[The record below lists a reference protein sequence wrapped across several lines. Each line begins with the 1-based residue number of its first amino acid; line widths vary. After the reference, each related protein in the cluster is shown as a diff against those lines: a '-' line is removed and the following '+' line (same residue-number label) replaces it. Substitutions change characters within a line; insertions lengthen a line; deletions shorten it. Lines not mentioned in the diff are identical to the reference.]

1 MRVCACAC
9 VCVYARVRVC
19 VCVCVCVCACVRVC
33 VCVCV
38 RVCVWEEG
46 GLNFDLKTQQQTIH
60 GKVSPGLPPP
70 SLVPSLVSVV
80 IVDLTPYYLHE
91 SYVTFEVVLVN
102 EAYED
107 VLNNNGFRLMCFT
120 QTHI

>member
-1 MRVCACAC
+1 MC
-9 VCVYARVRVC
+9 VC
-19 VCVCVCVCACVRVC
+19 
-33 VCVCV
+33 
-38 RVCVWEEG
+38 VCVWEEG
-46 GLNFDLKTQQQTIH
+46 GLNFDLKTEQQTIH

-70 SLVPSLVSVV
+70 SLVPSLASVV

-120 QTHI
+120 QRISNNKKAKKKGASGVLGGNLILA

>member
-1 MRVCACAC
+1 MRVCACVC
-9 VCVYARVRVC
+9 VCVCVCVRVC
-19 VCVCVCVCACVRVC
+19 VCVCVCVSVC

-38 RVCVWEEG
+38 GGG